1 MRKLALILV
10 LILISRPLFA
20 ADFIMT
26 KEPIKEPIEGDRP
39 SRYTFIY
46 SKVIKDINDKDVTV
60 KDEGKTVTQTKQDIL
75 SQRAFYQAE
84 VDICD
89 ARLAEI
95 AKIGE

>member
-20 ADFIMT
+20 ADFTMV
-26 KEPIKEPIEGDRP
+26 KEPIKEDIPN
-39 SRYTFIY
+39 RYTFIY
-46 SKVIKDINDKDVTV
+46 YKVLKDINDKDVTV
-60 KDEGKTVTQTKQDIL
+60 KDESKTVTQTKQNVL
-75 SQRAFYQAE
+75 TQRALYQAE